1 MNSLKRKDRPVPNTI
16 AFTIEELSVGGAEKM
31 LVAMAN
37 DLAKSGWLVHVVCLT
52 TAGELASELDDQIVL
67 TVLNKKPGADIMLL
81 WKLNRCLTWINPM
94 CVNSHLCVAN
104 TWTRA
109 ALSIS
114 AIPVIATE
122 HSRDTWKPGY
132 YRKIDKLLSFVTAGL
147 VAVSGDTADF
157 YENII
162 GVKRS
167 LIQVINNGVDTQR
180 YANGQ
185 GEALRIEWMSSYQAA
200 DAVNNFPTTDVG
212 ASTTENTVLLGTV
225 GRMITA
231 KNHPRLVDAFKRLV
245 HDTDL
250 QNISLKLIFVG
261 DGPEREKIES
271 YVELHDLGAHIIFT
285 GTRHDIPDVLA
296 AFDVFVLSSDREGH
310 PLTALEAQ
318 AAGTSV
324 VLTDAGGSAD
334 AIARSDNQVGGVLVE
349 RSDEALAN
357 ALRELVLDVNLRN
370 ERARFGQSFALSN
383 FDKRHMVQRYV
394 ELFQSVAR

>member
-1 MNSLKRKDRPVPNTI
+1 MNSLKRMDRKAPNTI

-37 DLAKSGWLVHVVCLT
+37 DLADSGWLVHVVCL
-52 TAGELASELDDQIVL
+52 AKGGELASELDERVVL
-67 TVLNKKPGADIMLL
+67 TVLNKKPGADVMLL

-109 ALSIS
+109 ALAIS
-114 AIPVIATE
+114 GIPVIATE

-132 YRKIDKLLSFVTAGL
+132 YRKIDKLLSYVTAGL

-157 YENII
+157 YENTI

-180 YANGQ
+180 YADGR
-185 GEALRIEWMSSYQAA
+185 GEALREEWVSSDQAS
-200 DAVNNFPTTDVG
+200 
-212 ASTTENTVLLGTV
+212 ASTTESTVILGTV
-225 GRMITA
+225 GRMISA

-245 HDTDL
+245 QDADL
-250 QNISLKLIFVG
+250 KHISLKLIFVG

-271 YVELHDLGAHIIFT
+271 YVETHDLGAHVLFT

-324 VLTDAGGSAD
+324 VLTDAGGSLD

-349 RSDEALAN
+349 RSDESLAD
-357 ALRELVLDVNLRN
+357 ALRELVLDVNLRD
-370 ERARFGQSFALSN
+370 ERARFGQSFALAN

>member
-1 MNSLKRKDRPVPNTI
+1 MSAVKRMEKQIANTI

-37 DLAKSGWLVHVVCLT
+37 DLVELGWLVHVVCLT
-52 TAGELASELDDQIVL
+52 KAGELASELDERVVL
-67 TVLNKKPGADIMLL
+67 TVLNKKPGADITLL
-81 WKLNRCLTWINPM
+81 WKLNRLLTVINPM

-109 ALSIS
+109 ALAIS

-132 YRKIDKLLSFVTAGL
+132 YRKLDKLLSYVTAGL

-157 YENII
+157 YEYSI
-162 GVKRS
+162 GVKGS

-180 YANGQ
+180 YANGR
-185 GEALRIEWMSSYQAA
+185 GEAIRTEWLSLGHATVSENKLAKTAA
-200 DAVNNFPTTDVG
+200 VTS
-212 ASTTENTVLLGTV
+212 ASESTVFIGTV

-245 HDTDL
+245 EDTEL
-250 QNISLKLIFVG
+250 QNNSLKLIFVG
-261 DGPEREKIES
+261 DGPERKKIES
-271 YVELHDLGAHIIFT
+271 YVETHNLAEHIIFT

-296 AFDVFVLSSDREGH
+296 ALDVFVLSSDREGH

-324 VLTDAGGSAD
+324 VLTNAGGSAD

-349 RSDEALAN
+349 RCDESLAA
-357 ALRELVLDVNLRN
+357 ALRELVLDVNLRDK
-370 ERARFGQSFALSN
+370 RARFGQSYALAN

-394 ELFQSVAR
+394 ELFESVAR